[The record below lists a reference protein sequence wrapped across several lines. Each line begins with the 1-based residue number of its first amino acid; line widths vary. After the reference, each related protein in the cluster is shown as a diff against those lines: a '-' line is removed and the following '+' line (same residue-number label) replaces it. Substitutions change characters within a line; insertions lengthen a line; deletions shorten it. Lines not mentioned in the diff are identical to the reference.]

1 MSKVQVD
8 TIVDKDDISAP
19 TLSKGAIVTGV
30 CTATTFVGAV
40 TGAVTG
46 DVTGNADTATT
57 ATNAQGLTGSP
68 NITVTDVNATG
79 VTTTGIGTVTTSV
92 VVGSAVTANS
102 DGVIIAGVATVGTGI
117 SMPDNAKAYFGTGGD
132 LSIYHDASNSRIKD
146 TGTGA
151 LKLSGSEVAIEN
163 SGTTETMATFVENGA
178 SSLYYD
184 NSKKFETTSSGVDIT
199 GSVYV
204 NGSPLSAAPT
214 VDLVADGSISNNV
227 SCNITSAGKVQ
238 AITEIAAGTNTAA
251 LSSGGGVSYPRITY
265 DTEHNLFAMFYVQSN
280 DLKCKVG
287 TPTGSGSTSTITWG
301 TAQDIVTSH
310 TSVGYVAAEFISYN
324 DTNKHILGYIANGTS
339 LYCVCVDIAA
349 NGTVTA
355 GTTEHV
361 TNSVITQNVEVANG
375 HETSYPFLLFY
386 VYSSTY
392 ELQSRD
398 GSVNTGTNAVSLA
411 GNTNAVGSSSD
422 YFRDPIFA
430 FNYLTDR
437 TTVMARA
444 NNNQMKYNTRV
455 SGSWKSS
462 TNFGGSTVTRL
473 TMFYDSTS
481 AKVIAFYFDN
491 GEFKYDTGDVSTSN
505 AYIDFSGS
513 PTTQLA
519 SNISAFSNWHS
530 PVAYD
535 TANSKY
541 WFLYSRDTPSQKT
554 FLWGFTVS
562 SAGVLTFDADAK
574 EIAAAEVG
582 PIGAIY
588 ESSLGNVVA
597 FSADNGYTS
606 YNAASTM
613 DTQNYLGW
621 SSAAYSDGDTAT
633 IKVVGNTVTGLS
645 GLTPGKTYY
654 LQRDGTVATTAVTG
668 LSVIGGTSLTDTSL
682 LITKSY

>member
-1 MSKVQVD
+1 MHSTDTAGTGIGVSLGYGGIVAVGATISGNLSVGGTITYEDTTNVD
-8 TIVDKDDISAP
+8 ST
-19 TLSKGAIVTGV
+19 GIVTARNGIKV
-30 CTATTFVGAV
+30 GQPTGVGA
-40 TGAVTG
+40 TFNPAG
-46 DVTGNADTATT
+46 DLVVA
-57 ATNAQGLTGSP
+57 
-68 NITVTDVNATG
+68 G
-79 VTTTGIGTVTTSV
+79 VTT
-92 VVGSAVTANS
+92 
-102 DGVIIAGVATVGTGI
+102 VGTAI
-117 SMPDNAKAYFGTGGD
+117 SMPDNGKIYLGNSGD
-132 LSIYHDASNSRIKD
+132 LSIYHDASHSFISD
-146 TGTGA
+146 SGTGGIKVLA
-151 LKLSGSEVAIEN
+151 SDVYIKNASDADMIHAQSGGAVKIYH
-163 SGTTETMATFVENGA
+163 NG
-178 SSLYYD
+178 
-184 NSKKFETTSSGVDIT
+184 NQKFETTSSGVDIT

-238 AITEIAAGTNTAA
+238 AITEVAAGTNTAA
-251 LSSGGGVSYPRITY
+251 LSSGGGVSYTRITY

-386 VYSSTY
+386 VYSTTY

-411 GNTNAVGSSSD
+411 GNTNALGTSSD

-444 NNNQMKYNTRV
+444 NNNQMKFNTRV

-606 YNAASTM
+606 YNASSTM

-654 LQRDGTVATTAVTG
+654 IQRDGTVATTAVTG

>member
-1 MSKVQVD
+1 
-8 TIVDKDDISAP
+8 
-19 TLSKGAIVTGV
+19 
-30 CTATTFVGAV
+30 
-40 TGAVTG
+40 
-46 DVTGNADTATT
+46 
-57 ATNAQGLTGSP
+57 
-68 NITVTDVNATG
+68 
-79 VTTTGIGTVTTSV
+79 
-92 VVGSAVTANS
+92 
-102 DGVIIAGVATVGTGI
+102 
-117 SMPDNAKAYFGTGGD
+117 
-132 LSIYHDASNSRIKD
+132 
-146 TGTGA
+146 
-151 LKLSGSEVAIEN
+151 
-163 SGTTETMATFVENGA
+163 
-178 SSLYYD
+178 
-184 NSKKFETTSSGVDIT
+184 
-199 GSVYV
+199 
-204 NGSPLSAAPT
+204 
-214 VDLVADGSISNNV
+214 
-227 SCNITSAGKVQ
+227 
-238 AITEIAAGTNTAA
+238 
-251 LSSGGGVSYPRITY
+251 
-265 DTEHNLFAMFYVQSN
+265 MFYVQSN

-386 VYSSTY
+386 VYSTTY

-411 GNTNAVGSSSD
+411 GNTNALGTSSD

-444 NNNQMKYNTRV
+444 NNNQMKFNTRV
-455 SGSWKSS
+455 SGSWKTS

-519 SNISAFSNWHS
+519 SNITAFSNWHS

-574 EIAAAEVG
+574 EIAAAEIG
-582 PIGAIY
+582 PLGAIY

-606 YNAASTM
+606 YNASSTM

-654 LQRDGTVATTAVTG
+654 IQRDGTVATTAVTG